1 MSRRFAVL
9 AVVMVAACASGGVPD
24 ELRARSDDGE
34 TAPAG
39 CGGESDGPEDLTA
52 EPALRRTAERYR
64 WRDQH
69 GCPIRVDVIVHLRGD
84 DEHCD
89 MGSVEIIRVGTP
101 LGTSIDNFSDPE
113 VRTFVWDPS
122 NVLGPTDDVDRSLTI
137 DRGQLPSTAI
147 DSGYRLDGVELWTD
161 SGSDDVLYRVRDDRA
176 QVLMQD
182 INRLSRCA

>member
-1 MSRRFAVL
+1 
-9 AVVMVAACASGGVPD
+9 
-24 ELRARSDDGE
+24 
-34 TAPAG
+34 
-39 CGGESDGPEDLTA
+39 
-52 EPALRRTAERYR
+52 
-64 WRDQH
+64 
-69 GCPIRVDVIVHLRGD
+69 
-84 DEHCD
+84 